1 MRTLHNLC
9 SMMGSDWFV
18 SSYSI
23 PSSFCQKLEQYNMKR
38 WYNLVYNIDTQHSNI
53 HSAGSSK
60 FALPTKIS
68 MHLKITNFERE
79 EINFAVHQD
88 STSKP
93 DTVFA
98 PIESSTGVRGSQ
110 WEGFIDKVWPIR
122 SLQLS
127 SLCNQRRAWLWIG
140 KLHKL
145 KISICQ
151 FSLQ

>member
-1 MRTLHNLC
+1 MIYL
-9 SMMGSDWFV
+9 SV
-18 SSYSI
+18 
-23 PSSFCQKLEQYNMKR
+23 
-38 WYNLVYNIDTQHSNI
+38 NIDTLNSNI
-53 HSAGSSK
+53 HSASSSK

-79 EINFAVHQD
+79 EINFAVHRD
-88 STSKP
+88 SDSKP

-98 PIESSTGVRGSQ
+98 PRKSSHRVRGSQ
-110 WEGFIDKVWPIR
+110 CEGSFDKVWPIK

-151 FSLQ
+151 ISLLCIMIKHALDPG